1 MGFSTMALWSF
12 TSLMAGA
19 GVSSIISSAPP
30 MFRGTRGL
38 ISMASRRHSLLPE
51 TPKAPSDMIAKPNF
65 TGRFA
70 LVVALLAASIGGW
83 LAVAAPSH
91 AEATAEKPLVLKV
104 HHFLPP
110 QSTTHAK
117 LLMPWKEDLEAA
129 SGGRIAVELYPA
141 MQLGGKPPQLLDQA
155 RNGVVDIVWTLPGY
169 TPGRFPKLSV
179 FELPFMVSTA
189 EATSQAVHSYL
200 DAYARDE
207 FAGLHVLFAHT
218 HERGVIHTR
227 EKAIQ
232 ELSDLKALTLRAPN
246 RQIGNALGKL
256 GASPVFMPVPA
267 IPEAVSRGTID
278 GAVIPWEV
286 VPALKFQE
294 LTTHHIE
301 TPGPRGLYTAI
312 FVLAMNEAKYQS
324 MPDELRAVLDNH
336 SGLKMAQSAGALWD
350 VEGAANREM
359 VESRGN
365 SIVAFS
371 GADMTAIRTTTR
383 PVVEQWIEERGAEG
397 PALYE
402 AANRFLAE
410 FDAGQ

>member
-1 MGFSTMALWSF
+1 MTAQTTFIRRAIAAVALILFGF
-12 TSLMAGA
+12 A
-19 GVSSIISSAPP
+19 GVAGLPPEASAQAEP
-30 MFRGTRGL
+30 T
-38 ISMASRRHSLLPE
+38 
-51 TPKAPSDMIAKPNF
+51 SDN
-65 TGRFA
+65 
-70 LVVALLAASIGGW
+70 
-83 LAVAAPSH
+83 
-91 AEATAEKPLVLKV
+91 PLVLKV

-110 QSTTHAK
+110 QSTIHSK
-117 LLMPWKEDLEAA
+117 ILLPWKADIEDA
-129 SGGRIAVELYPA
+129 SGGRLSVELFPA

-155 RNGVVDIVWTLPGY
+155 RNGVVDVVWTLPGY

-200 DAYARDE
+200 DEFARDE

-227 EKAIQ
+227 GKAVT
-232 ELSDLKALTLRAPN
+232 ELADLKGLTLRAPN
-246 RQIGNALGKL
+246 RQIGNALSKL

-294 LTTHHIE
+294 LTGHHIE

-312 FVLAMNEAKYQS
+312 FVLAMNVARYNAMSE
-324 MPDELRAVLDNH
+324 DLRAILDAH
-336 SGLKMAQSAGALWD
+336 SGLAMAKTAGAIWD
-350 VEGAANREM
+350 AAGAANRAM
-359 VESRGN
+359 VSERGN
-365 SIVAFS
+365 SIAEFS
-371 GADMTAIRTTTR
+371 AADMSAIRTATQ
-383 PVVEQWIEERGAEG
+383 PVVDGWISDRGEQGAV
-397 PALYE
+397 LYE

>member
-1 MGFSTMALWSF
+1 MFAKLNFIGRLAPVAAVIIF
-12 TSLMAGA
+12 
-19 GVSSIISSAPP
+19 GVA
-30 MFRGTRGL
+30 
-38 ISMASRRHSLLPE
+38 
-51 TPKAPSDMIAKPNF
+51 
-65 TGRFA
+65 
-70 LVVALLAASIGGW
+70 GW
-83 LAVAAPSH
+83 LGVAGPGQ
-91 AEATAEKPLVLKV
+91 AEPTAENPLVLKV

-110 QSTTHAK
+110 QSTTHSK
-117 LLMPWKEDLEAA
+117 LLVPWKEQLEDA
-129 SGGRIAVELYPA
+129 SGGRISVELYPA

-155 RNGVVDIVWTLPGY
+155 RNGVVDVVWTLPGY

-200 DAYARDE
+200 DEYAREE

-218 HERGVIHTR
+218 HERGVIHTKD
-227 EKAIQ
+227 KAVT
-232 ELSDLKALTLRAPN
+232 ELSDLRALTLRAPN
-246 RQIGNALGKL
+246 RQIGNALAEL

-294 LTTHHIE
+294 LTAHHVE

-312 FVLAMNEAKYQS
+312 FVLAMNEATYKA
-324 MPDELRAVLDNH
+324 MPDDLRAVLDAH
-336 SGLKMAQSAGALWD
+336 SGLEMAKSAGALWD

-359 VESRGN
+359 VAGRGN
-365 SIVAFS
+365 SIVEFS
-371 GADMTAIRTTTR
+371 SADMSAIRTATQK
-383 PVVEQWIEERGAEG
+383 VVDQWIEARGDDG

-402 AANRFLAE
+402 AANRYLTE